1 MILAIHIL
9 VFLWISQGGSK
20 GPREAHSSICSLG
33 EFEREHEDEVGSI
46 GRGHLG
52 RFYSWRRYGSLD
64 PYYFLVIS
72 ISWRRVH
79 YRRRAHT

>member
-1 MILAIHIL
+1 MISTIQSLG
-9 VFLWISQGGSK
+9 FLMEDQEGHK
-20 GPREAHSSICSLG
+20 GKRGAHSLICSLG

-64 PYYFLVIS
+64 PYLFVVIN
-72 ISWRRVH
+72 IAW
-79 YRRRAHT
+79 RRAHT